1 MGMAEKTEE
10 MLSRLDTYLIG
21 LKSRGEKLPTW
32 RAAQKPHFK
41 VISAAANVDYSFLF
55 AQAGKQRIS
64 LAVQEI
70 GLLPVNG
77 SQKSR
82 LSEQYER
89 NCSLLENYIELLK
102 RNGLTLPE
110 DPKHKGQIFFTQLEI
125 EAGLQQSTLTL
136 KGIESDQAYKV
147 RLQQMLKN
155 LTSDLGLKIR
165 VLPQTLNREVT
176 ALTYEFLLQR
186 GTEEREK
193 ELKGK
198 RWAKQQLYNTRSA
211 LKSFIK
217 TLGLELTST
226 IGKELVW
233 NFKQTLME
241 VQSNLNIAQ
250 TSKAKFQTE
259 ICWWYDLYQALV
271 KEQNIPEQF
280 HQALVYLIDRS
291 GLTVS
296 VLARLI
302 DISREALRQWYYGE
316 ATPIAT
322 SFPSL
327 CKMEKLFKLPTGIL
341 VNKIPSKNR
350 RRLFRLSQ
358 LPEFLQ
364 KNPTLFYKISRYLPD
379 DFCETSHER
388 QQEIVASIRAEIL
401 RSDDPHTKKVFELQ
415 QLPYKLKDWPASL
428 REEFDEFATY
438 KMMQRPPLGMRRTGR
453 WRVATKVLIERE
465 MGYLFGAICL
475 PTDSGD
481 IRVRGLGATAEDVT
495 LALIACP
502 LLIDWFMKFRFET
515 RSQYT
520 EHAIRLFDCF
530 KSMLQPK
537 TGWLRQRPQLAAR
550 LRPISCRMQELVS
563 PELVLKARTNWEQI
577 CDEAIEFYNDMIRE
591 EIKPI
596 IEVARD
602 PFYRIKGIVEMDNP
616 LLSTEVLMRGM
627 KDDMPNQYTQ
637 PTYYHLAIRD
647 RALVM
652 LIESTSLR
660 RNTIV
665 QLDFTGDDNGHL
677 YKLNNKYVLSIPRG
691 FFKEANSP
699 YFGPK
704 NAQTD
709 YYMELP
715 DIYGF
720 YDLLDEYLNTSR
732 SWLLEHYH
740 PECKDHP
747 LFVAS
752 LNRSSA
758 RMVPTCVSRR
768 YSEAVTRYLVE
779 NRWRGTGYSEVKKHY
794 SHSARHKRGTG
805 ALKLTGSYQIVAD
818 TNHTSIKTAQQH
830 YAKYE
835 PKERNKRVNEAL
847 YGVKG

>member
-1 MGMAEKTEE
+1 MGMTEKTDE
-10 MLSRLDTYLIG
+10 MLSRLDTYLVG
-21 LKSRGEKLPTW
+21 LKCRGEKLPTW
-32 RAAQKPHFK
+32 RAAQKPHIK
-41 VISAAANVDYSFLF
+41 VISAAANVAYSFLL

-70 GLLPVNG
+70 GLMRAKG

-82 LSEQYER
+82 LSEQYEH
-89 NCSLLENYIELLK
+89 NCSLLENYIELIRK
-102 RNGLTLPE
+102 NGLKLPE
-110 DPKHKGQIFFTQLEI
+110 DPTHKGQIFFAQLEI

-136 KGIESDQAYKV
+136 KGIESDKAYKV

-155 LTSDLGLKIR
+155 LSLELGLEVS
-165 VLPQTLNREVT
+165 VLPQTLNWET
-176 ALTYEFLLQR
+176 TTLTYEFLLQR
-186 GTEEREK
+186 GTQERENK
-193 ELKGK
+193 LKGK
-198 RWAKQQLYNTRSA
+198 RSAKQQLYNTRSA

-217 TLGLELTST
+217 ILDLELTST
-226 IGKELVW
+226 IGKELVL
-233 NFKQTLME
+233 NFKQTLAE
-241 VQSNLNIAQ
+241 VLDKLTIDQ
-250 TSKAKFQTE
+250 TSKGKFQTE
-259 ICWWYDLYQALV
+259 ICRWYDFYQAMV
-271 KEQNIPEQF
+271 KEQSIPKQF

-296 VLARLI
+296 VLAKLT

-316 ATPIAT
+316 STPVAT
-322 SFPSL
+322 SFPAL
-327 CKMEKLFKLPTGIL
+327 CKMEELFKLPAGTL
-341 VNKIPSKNR
+341 VNRVPGRNR
-350 RRLFRLSQ
+350 RRPYRLLQ

-364 KNPTLFYKISRYLPD
+364 KDPTLFYRISKYLPD
-379 DFCETSHER
+379 DFCDASHER
-388 QQEIVASIRAEIL
+388 QREIVASIRAEIL

-415 QLPYKLKDWPASL
+415 QLPYKLKEWSASL
-428 REEFDEFATY
+428 REEFDEFAAY

-475 PTDSGD
+475 PTDSHD
-481 IRVRGLGATAEDVT
+481 IRLRGLAATAEDLT

-502 LLIDWFMKFRFET
+502 LLIDWYIKFRFET

-530 KSMLQPK
+530 KNMLQPK
-537 TGWLRQRPQLAAR
+537 TGWLRQMPQLASR
-550 LRPISCRMQELVS
+550 LRPISCGVQELVS
-563 PELVLKARTNWEQI
+563 PELVSKAHTNWEQI
-577 CDEAIEFYNDMIRE
+577 CDEAIEFYNDMIKE
-591 EIKPI
+591 EIQPI

-627 KDDMPNQYTQ
+627 EDNMPNQYTQ
-637 PTYYHLAIRD
+637 PTCYHLAIRD
-647 RALVM
+647 RALVL
-652 LIESTSLR
+652 LIESTGLR
-660 RNTIV
+660 RNTIA

-677 YKLNNKYVLSIPRG
+677 YKLEKKYILNIPRR
-691 FFKEANSP
+691 FFKEENSP
-699 YFGPK
+699 YFGAK

-732 SWLLEHYH
+732 LWLLEQYH

-779 NRWRGTGYSEVKKHY
+779 NKWRGTGYSEVKKHY

-805 ALKLTGSYQIVAD
+805 ALKITGSYQIVAD

-830 YAKYE
+830 YTKYE